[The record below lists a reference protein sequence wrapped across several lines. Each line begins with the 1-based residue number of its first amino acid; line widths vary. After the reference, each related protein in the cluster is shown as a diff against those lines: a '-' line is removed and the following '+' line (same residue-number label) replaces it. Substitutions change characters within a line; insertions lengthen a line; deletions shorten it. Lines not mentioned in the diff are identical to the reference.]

1 MKLTNNFNLLE
12 FACNDGTPV
21 PDNLL
26 CNVQELAENLQ
37 VLRDYFGIP
46 IIVNSGY
53 RHEEYNRNV
62 GGAKNS
68 QHLLAKAADI
78 VIAGNTPKNVKD
90 AIEKLI
96 KQGKMKNGGVGL
108 YSRFVHYDCRNTP
121 ARW

>member
-1 MKLTNNFNLLE
+1 MKLTKNFSLE
-12 FACNDGTPV
+12 EFYCNDGTPV

-46 IIVNSGY
+46 ITVNSGY
-53 RHEEYNRNV
+53 RHEQYNKSV

-96 KQGKMKNGGVGL
+96 KEGKMKNGGIGL
-108 YSRFVHYDCRNTP
+108 YSRFVHYDFRNTP